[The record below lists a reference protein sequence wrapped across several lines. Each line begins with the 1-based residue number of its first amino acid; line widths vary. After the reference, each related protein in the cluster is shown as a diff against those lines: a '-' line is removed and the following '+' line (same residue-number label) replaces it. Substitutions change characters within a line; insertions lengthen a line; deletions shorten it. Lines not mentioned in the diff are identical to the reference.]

1 MCEAASRLRAYA
13 ARRAYGAC
21 AIRLAFFLHA
31 YCASAIRRAG
41 ALCRL
46 SPAATAAHTR
56 TFSGGVA
63 RPNFFL
69 LGTSY
74 AFIPISEDFIAKSS
88 LEIL

>member
-21 AIRLAFFLHA
+21 AIRLAFLHA

-56 TFSGGVA
+56 TFSGGLA

-74 AFIPISEDFIAKSS
+74 AFIPISEDFITKSS